1 MQYKW
6 IALSNTTI
14 GVLMASINGT
24 IIIISL
30 PSIFR
35 GIDINPFTSFQYLL
49 WILMGYN
56 VVTATLLVSFGRLS
70 DIYGRVRLYNLG
82 FLIFTIGQILL
93 FLTPNKGDL
102 GALEL
107 IIFRIIQGIG
117 AAFLFSNSAA
127 IITDV
132 FPFNE
137 RGKALGINQIAALA
151 GSLVGLILGAESFFT
166 LIEIFL
172 YLFVTNFC

>member
-1 MQYKW
+1 
-6 IALSNTTI
+6 
-14 GVLMASINGT
+14 
-24 IIIISL
+24 
-30 PSIFR
+30 
-35 GIDINPFTSFQYLL
+35 
-49 WILMGYN
+49 
-56 VVTATLLVSFGRLS
+56 
-70 DIYGRVRLYNLG
+70 
-82 FLIFTIGQILL
+82 
-93 FLTPNKGDL
+93 L

-151 GSLVGLILGAESFFT
+151 GSLVGLILGAEYFFT